1 MHSIIID
8 TNIIIYYLAGNKK
21 WVNVINRLL
30 DQKYKLY
37 ISVITEME
45 LFAWP
50 ALTVN
55 EKEKINAILNSVQI
69 INIDSKLAR
78 IAGFLRQQAKSRT
91 ADSLVAAAAKSL
103 DLPLLTNNVKDFKK
117 FVGVDVI
124 SNIK

>member
-1 MHSIIID
+1 MNSIIID

-21 WVNVINRLL
+21 WVNIINKLL
-30 DQKYKLY
+30 DQKCKLY

-50 ALTVN
+50 TLNVN
-55 EKEKINAILNSVQI
+55 EQDKINAILDSVDI

-78 IAGFLRQQAKSRT
+78 IAGFLRQQIKSRT
-91 ADSLVAAAAKSL
+91 ADSLVAATAKSL

-117 FVGVDVI
+117 FKGIYVI
-124 SNIK
+124 SNI